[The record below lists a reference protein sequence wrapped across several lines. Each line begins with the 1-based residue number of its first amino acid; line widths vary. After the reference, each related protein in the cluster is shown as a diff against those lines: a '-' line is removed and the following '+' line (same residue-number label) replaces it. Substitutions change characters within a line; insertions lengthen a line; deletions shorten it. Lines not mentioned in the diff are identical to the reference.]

1 MVFIMSLWNIKVNQV
16 FHQLSVKPSTNVSF
30 QLNFKLFVSCKL
42 KFWPFVSCQLI
53 PSRPSFNIRICD
65 ENRETYLANVISI
78 FRNMGKLISL
88 VFGEKIVVLRA
99 QQKRKKKHCQLI
111 NSRKKVPAR
120 PKLLRKLR
128 NSENQTCVSLA
139 DISFKGA

>member
-1 MVFIMSLWNIKVNQV
+1 MSLWNIKVNQV
-16 FHQLSVKPSTNVSF
+16 FYQLSVKPSTNVSF

-53 PSRPSFNIRICD
+53 PSGPSFNTRICD

-99 QQKRKKKHCQLI
+99 KQKRKKKPL
-111 NSRKKVPAR
+111 PAHKFAKEG
-120 PKLLRKLR
+120 PCSTKTVT
-128 NSENQTCVSLA
+128 ET
-139 DISFKGA
+139 